1 MSQAQEQIYEQA
13 RQAYLASVQQVK
25 VIGTTLQ
32 KFYESKGQKFSA
44 DILLRQYDC
53 ILQYALVEYSIQDGN
68 ATADEIAFIMG
79 MTENADLVEYINSK
93 YKEKVS
99 WKSVANA
106 DYDSIRSWLDRNK
119 QFIDPL
125 AAEFVDAFALVDR
138 AVESE
143 DMLDE
148 LVNMIVVIVG
158 SLFAIDGD
166 SSESAREP
174 NYIKQVIGAIQ
185 NKIENM

>member
-1 MSQAQEQIYEQA
+1 MSQAQEQIYGQA

-32 KFYESKGQKFSA
+32 RFYEKNGQKFSC

-93 YKEKVS
+93 YKEKIS
-99 WKSVANA
+99 WKSIANA
-106 DYDSIRSWLDRNK
+106 DYDSIRNWLDRNK

-125 AAEFVDAFALVDR
+125 ASEFVEAFAVVDR

-143 DMLDE
+143 DLLDD
-148 LVNMIVVIVG
+148 LVNKIVVIVG

-166 SSESAREP
+166 SSESSREP
-174 NYIKQVIGAIQ
+174 NYIKQIIGAIQ
-185 NKIENM
+185 NRIESI